1 MKKDFD
7 TDVEL
12 DVLKAFLVEGKSHRE
27 IQRDILGFPA
37 PARGGGFVTMNILH
51 KYGISGQYKAKFK
64 NLSSNEFVKYF
75 PEINTHKNFHELEKA
90 IKYRNDAIDKLQK
103 QDYVFEDANTTEK
116 NVNRKQRLYQ
126 SVLRERVLSNYQHRC
141 AICGLD
147 KKDLLVCSHIK
158 PWSEDKLNRL
168 NPKNAICLC
177 VLHDKLFDKG
187 YFSLDDDYHLLFSD
201 KSDLKIKKFFSA
213 CQFSKPIKEAPDTT
227 LLAYHRSEI
236 CGIE

>member
-1 MKKDFD
+1 MSQINS
-7 TDVEL
+7 
-12 DVLKAFLVEGKSHRE
+12 AFSVGDEE
-27 IQRDILGFPA
+27 
-37 PARGGGFVTMNILH
+37 V
-51 KYGISGQYKAKFK
+51 
-64 NLSSNEFVKYF
+64 
-75 PEINTHKNFHELEKA
+75 
-90 IKYRNDAIDKLQK
+90 
-103 QDYVFEDANTTEK
+103 DY
-116 NVNRKQRLYQ
+116 
-126 SVLRERVLSNYQHRC
+126 
-141 AICGLD
+141 ILD